1 METEARRL
9 KSNTLVQGGKV
20 ARKSFAIQL
29 MVGITEVFI
38 GIFTL
43 SVALIADGIQS
54 FADAGVSLIVWIGLR
69 ISRRAPD
76 GKFHFGYYRVETF
89 SSIIAALFMAALG
102 VVVLY
107 ESYQEFIKPT
117 VIANA
122 EVALIVAFLATVVS
136 SFLLFYKRR
145 AAKKFASL
153 ALKTDASNSI
163 KDVLTSITAFVGI
176 ALARYFNIIQ
186 SDAIAG
192 IIISLFV
199 FTMVYTIMKEASL
212 VLMDACQC
220 PEILTNIENIAKSV
234 KLVKQVN
241 NIRMR
246 KIGPY
251 LIGDL
256 QVVVDADLT
265 VRDSGKI
272 AYEIEERV
280 KKEFDEVIEI
290 KVRIDPDEPI
300 PN

>member
-1 METEARRL
+1 METEACQL

-20 ARKSFAIQL
+20 ARTSFAIQL
-29 MVGITEVFI
+29 MVGITEVFM

-54 FADAGVSLIVWIGLR
+54 FADAVVSLIVWIGLR

-89 SSIIAALFMAALG
+89 SSIIAAFFMATLG
-102 VVVLY
+102 GIVLY
-107 ESYQEFIKPT
+107 ESYLELLNPT
-117 VIANA
+117 AIANA
-122 EVALIVAFLATVVS
+122 ELAMIVALLATAVS
-136 SFLLFYKRR
+136 LILLIHKTR
-145 AAKKFASL
+145 AAKRYASL

-163 KDVLTSITAFVGI
+163 KDVLTSITAFIGI
-176 ALARYFNIIQ
+176 ALSRYFNIVQ
-186 SDAIAG
+186 ADAIAG
-192 IIISLFV
+192 IVISFFV
-199 FTMVYTIMKEASL
+199 FTMVYAIIKEASL

-220 PEILTNIENIAKSV
+220 PEILTDIENIARSIKQ
-234 KLVKQVN
+234 VKQVHSL
-241 NIRMR
+241 RMR
-246 KIGPY
+246 KLGPY
-251 LIGDL
+251 LIGDIH
-256 QVVVDADLT
+256 VVVDADLT

-300 PN
+300 AN

>member
-1 METEARRL
+1 
-9 KSNTLVQGGKV
+9 
-20 ARKSFAIQL
+20 
-29 MVGITEVFI
+29 MVGIAEVLM

-89 SSIIAALFMAALG
+89 SSIIAALLMATLG
-102 VVVLY
+102 GVVLY
-107 ESYQEFIKPT
+107 ESYQEIIKPT
-117 VIANA
+117 AIANA
-122 EVALIVAFLATVVS
+122 ELAMVVASLATAVS
-136 SFLLFYKRR
+136 SVLLIYKRR
-145 AAKKFASL
+145 AAKKYESL

-234 KLVKQVN
+234 KLVKQVHSL
-241 NIRMR
+241 RMR
-246 KIGPY
+246 KLGPY

-256 QVVVDADLT
+256 HVVVDADLT

-300 PN
+300 TISG

>member
-1 METEARRL
+1 MATEAHRL

-20 ARKSFAIQL
+20 AKKSFAIQL
-29 MVGITEVFI
+29 MVGITEVFM

-69 ISRRAPD
+69 ISRKAPD

-102 VVVLY
+102 VIVLY
-107 ESYQEFIKPT
+107 ESYQEFIKPNA
-117 VIANA
+117 IANA
-122 EVALIVAFLATVVS
+122 ELALVVAFLATAVS
-136 SFLLFYKRR
+136 SGLLIFKRR
-145 AAKKFASL
+145 AAKEYASL

-163 KDVLTSITAFVGI
+163 KDVLTSITAFTGI

-186 SDAIAG
+186 TDAIAG

-212 VLMDACQC
+212 VLMDACEC
-220 PEILTNIENIAKSV
+220 AEILTDVENIARS
-234 KLVKQVN
+234 VKQVKQVHSL
-241 NIRMR
+241 RMR

-256 QVVVDADLT
+256 HVVVDADLT
-265 VRDSGKI
+265 VRDSSKI

-300 PN
+300 TN

>member
-1 METEARRL
+1 MEIDAYRL
-9 KSNTLVQGGKV
+9 KSNTFVQGGKV
-20 ARKSFAIQL
+20 ARKSFLIQL
-29 MVGITEVFI
+29 MVGISEVFM

-54 FADAGVSLIVWIGLR
+54 FADAGVSLIAWIGLR

-89 SSIIAALFMAALG
+89 SSIIAALFMAILG

-117 VIANA
+117 AIANPELA
-122 EVALIVAFLATVVS
+122 MVVALLATAVS
-136 SFLLFYKRR
+136 SVLLIYKRR
-145 AAKKFASL
+145 AAKKYASL

-163 KDVLTSITAFVGI
+163 KDVLTSITAFIGI

-192 IIISLFV
+192 VIISLFV

-220 PEILTNIENIAKSV
+220 PEILTDIENIARSV
-234 KLVKQVN
+234 KLVKQVHSL
-241 NIRMR
+241 RMR

-256 QVVVDADLT
+256 HVVVDADLT

-300 PN
+300 AN

>member
-1 METEARRL
+1 
-9 KSNTLVQGGKV
+9 
-20 ARKSFAIQL
+20 
-29 MVGITEVFI
+29 MVGIAEVLM

-89 SSIIAALFMAALG
+89 SSIIAALLMATLG
-102 VVVLY
+102 GVVLY
-107 ESYQEFIKPT
+107 ESYQEIIKPT
-117 VIANA
+117 AIANA
-122 EVALIVAFLATVVS
+122 ELAMVVASLATAVS
-136 SFLLFYKRR
+136 SVLLIYKRR
-145 AAKKFASL
+145 AAKKYESL
-153 ALKTDASNSI
+153 ALKTDASNSV
-163 KDVLTSITAFVGI
+163 KDVLTSITAFIGI
-176 ALARYFNIIQ
+176 ALSKYFNIIQ
-186 SDAIAG
+186 ADAIAG

-199 FTMVYTIMKEASL
+199 FTMVYAIFKEASW

-220 PEILTNIENIAKSV
+220 PEILTEIENIARS
-234 KLVKQVN
+234 VKQVKQVHSL
-241 NIRMR
+241 RMR
-246 KIGPY
+246 KLGPY

-256 QVVVDADLT
+256 HVVVDADLT

-300 PN
+300 AN

>member
-1 METEARRL
+1 
-9 KSNTLVQGGKV
+9 
-20 ARKSFAIQL
+20 
-29 MVGITEVFI
+29 MVGIAEVLM

-89 SSIIAALFMAALG
+89 SSIIAALLMATLG
-102 VVVLY
+102 GVVLY
-107 ESYQEFIKPT
+107 ESYQEIIKPT
-117 VIANA
+117 AIANA
-122 EVALIVAFLATVVS
+122 ELAMVVASLATAVS
-136 SFLLFYKRR
+136 SVLLIYKRR
-145 AAKKFASL
+145 AAKKYESL
-153 ALKTDASNSI
+153 ALKTDASNSV
-163 KDVLTSITAFVGI
+163 KDVLTSITAFIGI
-176 ALARYFNIIQ
+176 ALSKYFNIIQ
-186 SDAIAG
+186 ADAIAG

-199 FTMVYTIMKEASL
+199 FTMVYAIFKEASW
-212 VLMDACQC
+212 VLMDAYQC
-220 PEILTNIENIAKSV
+220 PEILTEIENIARS
-234 KLVKQVN
+234 VKQVKQVHSL
-241 NIRMR
+241 RMR
-246 KIGPY
+246 KLGPY

-256 QVVVDADLT
+256 HVVVDADLT

-300 PN
+300 TISG

>member
-1 METEARRL
+1 METEARQQ

-29 MVGITEVFI
+29 MVGISEVFM

-89 SSIIAALFMAALG
+89 SSIIAALFMATLG
-102 VVVLY
+102 GVVLY

-117 VIANA
+117 AITNSELAMI
-122 EVALIVAFLATVVS
+122 VALLATAVS
-136 SFLLFYKRR
+136 SGLLVYKRR
-145 AAKKFASL
+145 AAKKYASL

-163 KDVLTSITAFVGI
+163 KDVLTSITAFIGI

-192 IIISLFV
+192 IMISLFV
-199 FTMVYTIMKEASL
+199 FTMVYTIIKEASL

-234 KLVKQVN
+234 KQVKQVHSL
-241 NIRMR
+241 RMR

-256 QVVVDADLT
+256 HVVVDADLT

-300 PN
+300 TN